1 MIETIFRVIIILMLV
16 AVVIAVVA
24 TLGVT
29 FNLPFQYSTLL
40 ISFLH
45 IVCYVLPFKKLIP
58 IFVTVISVVVF
69 KISVSLLKTIWQ
81 LLPIKG

>member
-16 AVVIAVVA
+16 TVVIAVVA
-24 TLGVT
+24 TLGIT

-40 ISFLH
+40 LSFLH
-45 IVCYVLPFKKLIP
+45 IVCYVLPFNKLMP
-58 IFVTVISVVVF
+58 IFITVISVVVF

-81 LLPIKG
+81 LLPISG

>member
-1 MIETIFRVIIILMLV
+1 MIETIFRVIVILMLV
-16 AVVIAVVA
+16 AVVIAVIA
-24 TLGVT
+24 TLGIT

-40 ISFLH
+40 LSFLH
-45 IVCYVLPFKKLIP
+45 VVCYILPFGKLMP
-58 IFVTVISVVVF
+58 IFITVISVVVF